1 MPGTERERRMSM
13 LRAALPYT
21 AGDRRQA
28 LEILLQADALISI
41 ARKAPGSDL
50 EACDMEANPEEML
63 LHMQEYCTPRESDFI
78 QMILNFLQAGHLFQN
93 YREFL
98 MSHQHTSTS
107 ADVEAA
113 GYHDGTS
120 NQNQNQNQSHNQ
132 NQNQNPLQ
140 LLLQMIGG
148 LGSSGNLMEFLLTQ
162 LPPEQRQL
170 FEQLSSFAAAGTQP
184 TENPS

>member
-1 MPGTERERRMSM
+1 MSM

-28 LEILLQADALISI
+28 LEILLQADALIST
-41 ARKAPGSDL
+41 ARKAPGNDL

-98 MSHQHTSTS
+98 TSHQQSS
-107 ADVEAA
+107 SDMEAA
-113 GYHDGTS
+113 GYNSGPS
-120 NQNQNQNQSHNQ
+120 
-132 NQNQNPLQ
+132 NPLQ
-140 LLLQMIGG
+140 ILLQMIGG
-148 LGSSGNLMEFLLTQ
+148 LGGSGNLMEFLLTQ
-162 LPPEQRQL
+162 LPPEQKQL
-170 FEQLSSFAAAGTQP
+170 FEQLSSFTAGTQP

>member
-50 EACDMEANPEEML
+50 EACDVEANPEEML

-107 ADVEAA
+107 ADMEAA
-113 GYHDGTS
+113 GYHGGTS
-120 NQNQNQNQSHNQ
+120 
-132 NQNQNPLQ
+132 NQNPLQ

-162 LPPEQRQL
+162 LSPEQRQL